1 MNKKAINTLE
11 YNKILEKLTS
21 YADCGPAKKICSRI
35 LPLDDPERIKAE
47 LDKTGAALSR
57 IYRKGRPS
65 FLGVRDITGELKRLA
80 AQGTL
85 NCTELLNLA
94 DILEV
99 AGRVK
104 RHFEETSDCL
114 TGYFDSLDDVPALL
128 NEIRRCIISP
138 EEISDDASDELR
150 SIRKQKAGFRD
161 RIQAALFAMLNSKQR
176 EYLQEPIVTMRG
188 DRYCLPV
195 KAGNRAKIPG
205 ILHDKSSTGS
215 TLFIEPQA
223 VVSLNNE
230 LRELELHE
238 KKEIERI
245 LASLSTFCAE
255 HSDELYRDAKT
266 LVILDFIFA
275 KADLAKKM
283 KATRPVLNTENRIDL
298 KKARHPLI
306 DPAKVV
312 PVDFSIGENYRLLII
327 TGPNTG
333 GKTVT
338 LKTTGLLTLMAQ
350 AGLFIPAEENSHV
363 AIFREVYADIGDEQS
378 IEQSLSTF
386 SSHMTNIAD
395 IVKKA
400 SSDCLLL
407 FDEIGAGT
415 DPTEGAALAISILN
429 NLKERNITTVA
440 TTHYSELKIFA
451 LSTDGVENA
460 GCEFDIDTLRPT
472 YHLLIG
478 VPGKS
483 NAFAISEK
491 LGLPVGLI
499 EDAAGHLSENDA
511 KFEDLIS
518 DLDSARR
525 TALREKEEITEYKKL
540 IAKQKKEI
548 DELKEK
554 AAISRE
560 KILNN
565 ANEEAARILKEAKQT
580 ADMAVKAMNKK
591 GVTLQELEEQRKKL
605 REESDNRQE
614 KINVVIPK
622 RKPRRKSLP
631 KEFLPGVKVH
641 VLSMDVPGEVVE
653 APDDKGDALIA
664 MGSFKTR
671 ININELEITGGTPEP
686 DTSSSLSRSSGIG
699 MSKTASISSEINL
712 LGKTVDEAV
721 AALDKYMDDAC
732 LSGLKRVRI
741 IHGKGTGALR
751 KGIRSYLKILP
762 YVKKVSNADA
772 GEGGDGATIVEM

>member
-1 MNKKAINTLE
+1 MNKKALYTLE
-11 YNKILEKLTS
+11 YNKITERLTQF
-21 YADCGPAKKICSRI
+21 ADSPPAKELCSRI
-35 LPLDDPERIKAE
+35 LPLDNIDRIQSE
-47 LDKTGAALSR
+47 LDKTGDALSR
-57 IYRKGRPS
+57 IFKKGRPS
-65 FLGVRDITGELKRLA
+65 FLGTRNITGELKRLG
-80 AQGTL
+80 AQASL
-85 NCTELLNLA
+85 SCTELLNLA

-99 AGRVK
+99 SSRVK
-104 RHFEETSDCL
+104 GHFEETHDSL
-114 TGYFDSLDDVPALL
+114 TSYFDLLDCVPPLL
-128 NEIRRCIISP
+128 NEIRRCIVSP

-161 RIQAALFAMLNSKQR
+161 KIQSALFAILNSSQR

-195 KAGNRAKIPG
+195 RAGNRSKIPG

-215 TLFIEPQA
+215 TLFIEPQS
-223 VVSLNNE
+223 VVSLNND
-230 LRELELHE
+230 LRELELQE

-245 LASLSTFCAE
+245 LASLSAFCSE
-255 HSDELYRDAKT
+255 HSDTLYRDSKT
-266 LVILDFIFA
+266 LISLDFYFA
-275 KADLAKKM
+275 KADFARKM
-283 KATRPVLNTENRIDL
+283 KATMPVLNTENRIDL

-306 DPAKVV
+306 DPSAVV
-312 PVDFSIGENYRLLII
+312 PVDFSIGEKYRLLII

-338 LKTTGLLTLMAQ
+338 LKTAGLLTLMAQ
-350 AGLFIPAEENSHV
+350 AGLFIPAADNSHV
-363 AIFREVYADIGDEQS
+363 AVFREVYADIGDEQS

-429 NLKERNITTVA
+429 SLKDRGITTVA
-440 TTHYSELKIFA
+440 TTHYSELKVYA
-451 LSTDGVENA
+451 LSTDDVENA

-478 VPGKS
+478 IPGKS
-483 NAFAISEK
+483 NAFAISKK
-491 LGLPVGLI
+491 LGLPEDLI
-499 EDAAGHLSENDA
+499 ADAAGRLNENDA

-525 TALREKEEITEYKKL
+525 TALREKEEISEYKEL
-540 IAKQKKEI
+540 IERQKQEI
-548 DELKEK
+548 EKLKEK

-565 ANEEAARILKEAKQT
+565 ANEEAARILNNARQT
-580 ADMAVKAMNKK
+580 ADKAVKTMNKK
-591 GVTLQELEEQRKKL
+591 GVTLQELEEQRRKL
-605 REESDNRQE
+605 REASENRQE
-614 KINVVIPK
+614 KIVVSVPK
-622 RKPRRKSLP
+622 RKPRRQSLP
-631 KEFLPGVKVH
+631 KDFLPGVKVH
-641 VLSMDVPGEVVE
+641 VLSMDVDGEVVV
-653 APDDKGDALIA
+653 APDDKGEALIA

-671 ININELEITGGTPEP
+671 IHISELEITGGVPKPEP
-686 DTSSSLSRSSGIG
+686 APHTKASGLG
-699 MSKTASISSEINL
+699 MSKTATVSTEINL

-762 YVKKVSNADA
+762 YVKNISTADA